1 MMDGQIVWVD
11 VTRCT
16 GCGACVEVCPVGA
29 IALVDGKARVDEELC
44 TGCGACVDACPEGVI
59 QPVVTIQGELVLA
72 PERPAPTVYR
82 PSPLAETAG
91 AAIVVASTGL
101 LMKAAGALAR
111 AVPPRVLVAVGRW
124 LTRRSAVTRP
134 PAGSGTPPAGDEGG
148 TGRQRRHR
156 RRGR

>member
-1 MMDGQIVWVD
+1 MMDGQTVWVD

-16 GCGACVEVCPVGA
+16 GCGACAEVCPVGA

-44 TGCGACVDACPEGVI
+44 TGCGACVDACPEGAI
-59 QPVVTIQGELVLA
+59 QPVAQGELILA

-91 AAIVVASTGL
+91 AAVVVAGTGL
-101 LMKAAGALAR
+101 LTKAAGALAR
-111 AVPPRVLVAVGRW
+111 AMGRW

-134 PAGSGTPPAGDEGG
+134 SAGSGTSPAGDRGG

>member
-1 MMDGQIVWVD
+1 MNKQTVWVD

-44 TGCGACVDACPEGVI
+44 TGCGACVDACPEGAI
-59 QPVVTIQGELVLA
+59 QPVVQGELVSA

-91 AAIVVASTGL
+91 AAVVVAGTGL

-111 AVPPRVLVAVGRW
+111 AVGRW

-134 PAGSGTPPAGDEGG
+134 SAGSGTSPAGDRGG

-156 RRGR
+156 RRGG

>member
-1 MMDGQIVWVD
+1 MMDKQTVWVD

-16 GCGACVEVCPVGA
+16 DCGACVEVCPVGA

-44 TGCGACVDACPEGVI
+44 TGCGACVDACPEGAI
-59 QPVVTIQGELVLA
+59 QPVAQGELILA

-111 AVPPRVLVAVGRW
+111 AAGRW
-124 LTRRSAVTRP
+124 LTRRPEAAAGSPVKDTS
-134 PAGSGTPPAGDEGG
+134 PAGGG
-148 TGRQRRHR
+148 GRGGRGGRRRR
-156 RRGR
+156 RRGG

>member
-1 MMDGQIVWVD
+1 MMDGQVWVD

-16 GCGACVEVCPVGA
+16 GCSACVEVCPIGA

-44 TGCGACVDACPEGVI
+44 TGCGACVDACPEGAI
-59 QPVVTIQGELVLA
+59 QPVITVQGELVPA

-82 PSPLAETAG
+82 PGPLVETAG
-91 AAIVVASTGL
+91 AAVVVAGTGL
-101 LMKAAGALAR
+101 LMKAASALAR
-111 AVPPRVLVAVGRW
+111 AVGRW

-134 PAGSGTPPAGDEGG
+134 SAGSGTSPAGDRGG

>member
-1 MMDGQIVWVD
+1 MMDRQTVWID

-29 IALVDGKARVDEELC
+29 IALVDGKARVDEKLC
-44 TGCGACVDACPEGVI
+44 TGCRACMDACPEGAI
-59 QPVVTIQGELVLA
+59 QPVVTVQGELVLA

-91 AAIVVASTGL
+91 AAVVVAGTGL
-101 LMKAAGALAR
+101 LMKTAGALAR
-111 AVPPRVLVAVGRW
+111 AVGRW
-124 LTRRSAVTRP
+124 LTRRSVATRP
-134 PAGSGTPPAGDEGG
+134 SAGSGTSPAGDRGG

-156 RRGR
+156 RRGG

>member
-1 MMDGQIVWVD
+1 MMDKQTVWVD

-16 GCGACVEVCPVGA
+16 DCGACVEVCPVEA
-29 IALVDGKARVDEELC
+29 ITLVDGKARIDEELC
-44 TGCGACVDACPEGVI
+44 TGCGACVDACPEGAI
-59 QPVVTIQGELVLA
+59 QPVAQGELILA

-101 LMKAAGALAR
+101 LMKAAGALTR
-111 AVPPRVLVAVGRW
+111 AAGRW
-124 LTRRSAVTRP
+124 LTRRSMATRP
-134 PAGSGTPPAGDEGG
+134 SARSGTSPAGDRGG

>member
-44 TGCGACVDACPEGVI
+44 TGCGACVDACPEGAI
-59 QPVVTIQGELVLA
+59 QPVAQGELILA

-91 AAIVVASTGL
+91 AAVVVAGTGL

-111 AVPPRVLVAVGRW
+111 AAGRW
-124 LTRRSAVTRP
+124 LTRRSVATRP
-134 PAGSGTPPAGDEGG
+134 SAGSGTDPAGDRGG

>member
-1 MMDGQIVWVD
+1 MSDKQIVCVD
-11 VTRCT
+11 VARCT
-16 GCGACVEVCPVGA
+16 GCGVCVEACPAGA

-44 TGCGACVDACPEGVI
+44 TGCGACVDACPEGAI
-59 QPVVTIQGELVLA
+59 QPVVTVQGELVPV

-91 AAIVVASTGL
+91 AAVVVASTGL
-101 LMKAAGALAR
+101 LMKTAGALAR
-111 AVPPRVLVAVGRW
+111 AVGRW
-124 LTRRSAVTRP
+124 LTRRSAATRP
-134 PAGSGTPPAGDEGG
+134 SAGSGTSPAGDRGG

>member
-1 MMDGQIVWVD
+1 MDTQTMWVD

-44 TGCGACVDACPEGVI
+44 TGCGACADACPEGVI
-59 QPVVTIQGELVLA
+59 QPVVTVQGELVPA

-82 PSPLAETAG
+82 PGPVVETAS
-91 AAIVVASTGL
+91 AAVVVAGAGL
-101 LMKAAGALAR
+101 LMKVAGALAR
-111 AVPPRVLVAVGRW
+111 AVGRW
-124 LTRRSAVTRP
+124 LMRRS
-134 PAGSGTPPAGDEGG
+134 PAAEPSVGSGTSPAGDRGG

-156 RRGR
+156 RRGG

>member
-1 MMDGQIVWVD
+1 MDRQTVWVD

-16 GCGACVEVCPVGA
+16 GCGACVEVCPVEA
-29 IALVDGKARVDEELC
+29 VALVDGKARVDEELC
-44 TGCGACVDACPEGVI
+44 TGCGACVDACPEEAI
-59 QPVVTIQGELVLA
+59 QSVVQSELV
-72 PERPAPTVYR
+72 PAPVGARLPRPYR

-91 AAIVVASTGL
+91 AAVVVAGTGL
-101 LMKAAGALAR
+101 LVKAAGALAR
-111 AVPPRVLVAVGRW
+111 AVGRW

-134 PAGSGTPPAGDEGG
+134 SAASGTPPAGGRGG